1 MWNVLALELASPD
14 WAADAASGAP
24 QFAHDVAADSVD
36 FGDSVDSAE
45 FAESADFAGAENAE
59 NVENSVDSANYCGE
73 APRRPAHVAAGYAF
87 APSG

>member
-1 MWNVLALELASPD
+1 MRSVLALELASLD

-24 QFAHDVAADSVD
+24 LFAHDVAADSVD

-45 FAESADFAGAENAE
+45 SAEFADFAGAENA
-59 NVENSVDSANYCGE
+59 ENSVDSANYCGE